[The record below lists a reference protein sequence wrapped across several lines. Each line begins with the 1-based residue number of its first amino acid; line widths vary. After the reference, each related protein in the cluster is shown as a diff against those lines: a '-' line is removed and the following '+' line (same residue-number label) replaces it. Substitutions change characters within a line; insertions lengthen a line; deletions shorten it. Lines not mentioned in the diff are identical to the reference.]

1 MIDQET
7 AIMHKLQNAILES
20 YRTLIEVQD
29 LCAELDWWGTIYAS
43 MSKYLRLI
51 LSNTKIKC
59 HFLKSA
65 F

>member
-29 LCAELDWWGTIYAS
+29 LCAELDWWGTINICFYV
-43 MSKYLRLI
+43 
-51 LSNTKIKC
+51 
-59 HFLKSA
+59 
-65 F
+65 